1 MFPHAFLIP
10 AAPKTLVKYCAALRA
25 SDLRRLPSL
34 FTVAS
39 NPSIAMRENA
49 TFLVLMG
56 VAATIVVLFLFPYV
70 MDIGHP
76 WVISGVVIFFVL
88 LLIYGRHNPAPRRR
102 PKT

>member
-1 MFPHAFLIP
+1 
-10 AAPKTLVKYCAALRA
+10 
-25 SDLRRLPSL
+25 
-34 FTVAS
+34 
-39 NPSIAMRENA
+39 MRENA

-56 VAATIVVLFLFPYV
+56 IAGTIVVLFLFPYLR
-70 MDIGHP
+70 DIGHP